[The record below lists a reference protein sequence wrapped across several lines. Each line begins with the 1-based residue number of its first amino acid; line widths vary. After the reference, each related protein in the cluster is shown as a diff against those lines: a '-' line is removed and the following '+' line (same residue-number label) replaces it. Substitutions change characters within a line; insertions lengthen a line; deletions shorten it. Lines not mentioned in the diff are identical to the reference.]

1 MPAAPPPP
9 IEPGDAETVAAPV
22 GWVRTV
28 SELRLPERTD
38 RRLTELMDR
47 NTEGTLTPAER
58 DELASL
64 VEMSET
70 LALIRA
76 DAFGL
81 LGSAPG

>member
-9 IEPGDAETVAAPV
+9 IEPGDAATVAAPV
-22 GWVRTV
+22 GWVRSV
-28 SELRLPERTD
+28 SELRLPDRTD

-70 LALIRA
+70 LALVRA

>member
-1 MPAAPPPP
+1 MPAAVPPPL
-9 IEPGDAETVAAPV
+9 EPGDAETVPAPV
-22 GWVRTV
+22 GWVRSV
-28 SELRLPERTD
+28 SELRLPDRTD

-47 NTEGTLTPAER
+47 NTEGVLTPAER
-58 DELASL
+58 DELTSL

-70 LALIRA
+70 LALVRA

>member
-1 MPAAPPPP
+1 MPAAAPPPL
-9 IEPGDAETVAAPV
+9 EPGDAETVPAPV
-22 GWVRTV
+22 GWVRSV

-38 RRLTELMDR
+38 RRLTALMDR
-47 NTEGTLTPAER
+47 NTEGALTPAER

-70 LALIRA
+70 LALVRA

-81 LGSAPG
+81 LGRVPV